1 METRATLPKRA
12 VTKIVGH
19 GELFINI
26 KAIVIV
32 GEKMTDPID
41 IAVGDRIRQLRKAR
55 GITQTELANAIGL
68 TFQQVQ
74 KYEKARNRIS
84 ASKLAQIASIFN
96 VDIAELFQ
104 APVNDS
110 GDTTTEDVNVLL
122 SYVNDMPVEV
132 RRHFK
137 DLLGAIVEHQPRR
150 SA

>member
-1 METRATLPKRA
+1 
-12 VTKIVGH
+12 
-19 GELFINI
+19 
-26 KAIVIV
+26 
-32 GEKMTDPID
+32 MTDPID

-96 VDIAELFQ
+96 VDVAELFH
-104 APVNDS
+104 APVND
-110 GDTTTEDVNVLL
+110 DEQTTSDDVNKLL
-122 SYVNDMPVEV
+122 VYVNEMPLDV
-132 RRHFK
+132 RKHFK
-137 DLLGAIVEHQPRR
+137 DLLSAIVDHQPRR

>member
-1 METRATLPKRA
+1 
-12 VTKIVGH
+12 
-19 GELFINI
+19 
-26 KAIVIV
+26 
-32 GEKMTDPID
+32 MTDPID

-84 ASKLAQIASIFN
+84 ASKLAQIATIFD
-96 VDIAELFQ
+96 VDVAELFR
-104 APVNDS
+104 APVNDDDS
-110 GDTTTEDVNVLL
+110 SAADDVNQLL
-122 SYVNDMPVEV
+122 EYVNDMPVDV